1 MLGIWPPNDQW
12 LPQGQ
17 LLAGQRAAYF
27 PFWHQEGGGLLLLG
41 KREGLVSQEVLEMF
55 RVAVALDQVDLS
67 GTSG

>member
-1 MLGIWPPNDQW
+1 M
-12 LPQGQ
+12 
-17 LLAGQRAAYF
+17 
-27 PFWHQEGGGLLLLG
+27 LG

>member
-1 MLGIWPPNDQW
+1 MTSGSLRVSYSQDKEQLMSHSGIK
-12 LPQGQ
+12 
-17 LLAGQRAAYF
+17 
-27 PFWHQEGGGLLLLG
+27 GGGLLLLG